1 MRSTKTGLLNKKR
14 KGNCNNPQGTEI
26 VIGERG
32 KVQGRVL
39 VLVGGRRHTGY
50 AYALAQV
57 LHEKHPCLFLLLK
70 GMRLKN
76 CKGIEKCPKKFG

>member
-39 VLVGGRRHTGY
+39 VLAGGRRHTGY

-57 LHEKHPCLFLLLK
+57 LHEKTSLSFLAFK
-70 GMRLKN
+70 RDMT
-76 CKGIEKCPKKFG
+76 KKL